1 MISFVNLLG
10 HISLKMLFTMLLL
23 VWSKKVNAA
32 VMWWKNILAKNTIN
46 ILKTLGNVG
55 FMIIVMLKVMLK

>member
-23 VWSKKVNAA
+23 VWSKKVNAV

-55 FMIIVMLKVMLK
+55 FMIIVMLRVMLK